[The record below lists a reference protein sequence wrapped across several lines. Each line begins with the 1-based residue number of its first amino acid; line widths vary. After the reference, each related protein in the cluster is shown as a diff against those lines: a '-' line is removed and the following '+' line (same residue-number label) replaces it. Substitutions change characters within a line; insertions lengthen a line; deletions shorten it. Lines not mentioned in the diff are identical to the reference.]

1 MLNFNKKDWEL
12 PGGLVV
18 KTALSLL
25 EARVQSLV
33 GATKIPQAMQHG
45 QKRGKKKKRKEKK
58 LLRGLPKWLYFEN
71 V

>member
-45 QKRGKKKKRKEKK
+45 QKRGKKKKKKRKETAT
-58 LLRGLPKWLYFEN
+58 RSS
-71 V
+71 

>member
-12 PGGLVV
+12 PGGLLV
-18 KTALSLL
+18 KTALLLL
-25 EARVQSLV
+25 EARVQLLV

-45 QKRGKKKKRKEKK
+45 QTREKKRKEKK
-58 LLRGLPKWLYFEN
+58 LLRSLPKWLYFEN

>member
-25 EARVQSLV
+25 VARVQSLV